1 MAPSCG
7 FWVKTSEFVGKI
19 SNSPSNPP
27 PLEPRNTDSCKQPQV
42 PNRTTAMGPVTTA
55 RASRRKK
62 SLQNWTTET
71 CNLGVFLAEDVFC
84 YQFFGEVNWGQLD
97 KKIMAAMRYMSCE
110 KKSAVSNILV
120 RGQYWVIAS
129 GILPAQHLYMFLY
142 MLHISYLQ
150 NGDVGTQRFV
160 RILTQLSHIHVLH
173 EKQ

>member
-1 MAPSCG
+1 M
-7 FWVKTSEFVGKI
+7 
-19 SNSPSNPP
+19 
-27 PLEPRNTDSCKQPQV
+27 
-42 PNRTTAMGPVTTA
+42 
-55 RASRRKK
+55 RA
-62 SLQNWTTET
+62 
-71 CNLGVFLAEDVFC
+71 A
-84 YQFFGEVNWGQLD
+84 GQ
-97 KKIMAAMRYMSCE
+97 KIMAAMRYMSCE

-129 GILPAQHLYMFLY
+129 GILPAQHLYMYIDIFLY